1 MNRTIL
7 GVLTSITGWLMVA
20 SGLFLWNMPNI
31 NLLGLILAVMVI
43 IGGLALNYLAFLI
56 WIKKEKNYESN

>member
-31 NLLGLILAVMVI
+31 NLLGLILAVIVI

-56 WIKKEKNYESN
+56 WIKKEKNYEC

>member
-1 MNRTIL
+1 MNRKIL

-56 WIKKEKNYESN
+56 WIKKEKNYEC

>member
-56 WIKKEKNYESN
+56 WIKKEKNYER

>member
-56 WIKKEKNYESN
+56 WIKKEKNYEC

>member
-43 IGGLALNYLAFLI
+43 IGGLALNYLACLI
-56 WIKKEKNYESN
+56 WIKKKKN

>member
-56 WIKKEKNYESN
+56 WIKKGEKL

>member
-56 WIKKEKNYESN
+56 WIKKEKNYE